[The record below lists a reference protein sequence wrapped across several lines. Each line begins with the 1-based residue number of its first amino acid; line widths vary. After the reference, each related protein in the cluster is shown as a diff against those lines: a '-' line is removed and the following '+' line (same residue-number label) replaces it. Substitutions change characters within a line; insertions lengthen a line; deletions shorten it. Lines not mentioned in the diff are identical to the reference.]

1 MATTIEI
8 NPTDAFWYQKSDK
21 FWGGARDSVSSDSF
35 YSTNP
40 GSVGIFLDAPNYN
53 FFRTYLSFDL
63 SIIPVEASIETITI
77 NLKRV
82 DSIRGTYSPIIAY
95 GGDKLDGGLTEY
107 SLYLNNINV
116 DGKALATIDIGDDGL
131 YYSSTDFDKS
141 YLILPGDT
149 LVVGIIDDLDFN
161 NSVDSYSDN
170 YLIDITTNRSKPF
183 LRVTYTGGIVNY
195 PNNVIGVASANI
207 SSVRGVLSEN
217 ISKINVV

>member
-1 MATTIEI
+1 MATTVEI

-21 FWGGARDSVSSDSF
+21 FWGDARDSVSSDSV

-40 GSVGIFLDAPNYN
+40 ASVGIFLDPPNYN

-63 SIIPVEASIETITI
+63 SVIPVEASIENITI

-95 GGDKLDGGLTEY
+95 GGDKLNGVISEY

-116 DGKALATIDIGDDGL
+116 DGKSLATINIGDDGL
-131 YYSSTDFDKS
+131 YYSSTNFDKS
-141 YLILPGDT
+141 YLVLPGDT
-149 LVVGIIDDLDFN
+149 LVVGIVDDLDFN
-161 NSVDSYSDN
+161 NNVNDYSDN
-170 YLIDITTNRSKPF
+170 YLIDLSTRNSKPY

-217 ISKINVV
+217 ISKINVI

>member
-1 MATTIEI
+1 MATTVEI

-21 FWGGARDSVSSDSF
+21 FWVDARDSVSSDNV

-40 GSVGIFLDAPNYN
+40 GSVGIFLDPPNYN
-53 FFRTYLSFDL
+53 FFRIYLSFDL
-63 SIIPVEASIETITI
+63 SVIPVEASIENITI

-82 DSIRGTYSPIIAY
+82 DSIRGVYSPIIAY
-95 GGDKLDGGLTEY
+95 GGDKLDGVISEY
-107 SLYLNNINV
+107 SLYLSNIDV
-116 DGKALATIDIGDDGL
+116 DGNALATINIGDDGL

-170 YLIDITTNRSKPF
+170 YLIDLSTRNSKPY
-183 LRVTYTGGIVNY
+183 LRVSYTGGIVNY